1 MKRLSISI
9 TWAVFVAYF
18 SVLMG
23 GAHWAVLCL
32 GENGHIAIE
41 AAQNG
46 SCNRILPGFYL
57 TDPPFHKPGISSG
70 PAKQHCGPCV
80 DLVLS
85 TMHSYRVTAP
95 VQKKSFL
102 LQQESSFSETGH
114 ALFSETPQGIVL
126 LSAQFSKRRS
136 ATLLQTTVLLI

>member
-18 SVLMG
+18 SLLMG
-23 GAHWAVLCL
+23 GAHGAVLCL

-46 SCNRILPGFYL
+46 SCNGILPGFYL
-57 TDPPFHKPGISSG
+57 TDPPSHKPVISG
-70 PAKQHCGPCV
+70 LARQHCGPCV
-80 DLVLS
+80 DFVLS
-85 TMHSYRVTAP
+85 TMHSYRMTAP
-95 VQKKSFL
+95 VQKKSSP
-102 LQQESSFSETGH
+102 LQQKSSFSEAGH
-114 ALFSETPQGIVL
+114 ALLSETPQGIVL
-126 LSAQFSKRRS
+126 SPAQFSKSRS